1 MLIGLCMPHEK
12 RLYVTLSHDF
22 CTIMEPAPNE
32 GAENDEQYGS
42 FTTGDGD
49 VVVYDTEN
57 PEAWLQSSYAVE
69 VGPSSKRTSA

>member
-1 MLIGLCMPHEK
+1 
-12 RLYVTLSHDF
+12 
-22 CTIMEPAPNE
+22 MEPAPNE
-32 GAENDEQYGS
+32 MDEEDEQYGS

-69 VGPSSKRTSA
+69 VGPSKRTSA

>member
-1 MLIGLCMPHEK
+1 
-12 RLYVTLSHDF
+12 
-22 CTIMEPAPNE
+22 MESAPNDVDE
-32 GAENDEQYGS
+32 EDEQYGS

-69 VGPSSKRTSA
+69 VGTSSKRTSA